1 MFLHKVNAT
10 RDYDYCVTWGYRM
23 SAHVDSGVAFWSI
36 ILMHRLE
43 SYGLVQN
50 AKTK

>member
-10 RDYDYCVTWGYRM
+10 RDSDYRATWGYRM

-36 ILMHRLE
+36 TFMHWLGN
-43 SYGLVQN
+43 YGLVQN
-50 AKTK
+50 TKTK